1 MEADSEQA
9 VGSMERVRLET
20 ILRAA
25 GCLPVREPVAGNK
38 THDSRLNIFFST
50 ILNNSPFSIILHSQS
65 FSTILLH
72 LRQDHVP
79 SETCIILLNG
89 LRFNLAFVLYH
100 LFVPEI
106 QQTLQLGI
114 PIQPKVVSARKK

>member
-9 VGSMERVRLET
+9 VGRRERVRLET

-25 GCLPVREPVAGNK
+25 GCLLPVREPVAGNK

-50 ILNNSPFSIILHSQS
+50 ILNNSPFSTILHSQQ

-72 LRQDHVP
+72 PRQDHVP
-79 SETCIILLNG
+79 SE
-89 LRFNLAFVLYH
+89 AFIFAQWIEVQ
-100 LFVPEI
+100 FGFC
-106 QQTLQLGI
+106 TL
-114 PIQPKVVSARKK
+114 PSFRP

>member
-9 VGSMERVRLET
+9 VGSRERVRLET

-50 ILNNSPFSIILHSQS
+50 ILNYSP
-65 FSTILLH
+65 FSTIL
-72 LRQDHVP
+72 DHSPPPTPRPRTFRGLYYFAQWIEVQFGFCTLP
-79 SETCIILLNG
+79 SF
-89 LRFNLAFVLYH
+89 R
-100 LFVPEI
+100 P
-106 QQTLQLGI
+106 
-114 PIQPKVVSARKK
+114 